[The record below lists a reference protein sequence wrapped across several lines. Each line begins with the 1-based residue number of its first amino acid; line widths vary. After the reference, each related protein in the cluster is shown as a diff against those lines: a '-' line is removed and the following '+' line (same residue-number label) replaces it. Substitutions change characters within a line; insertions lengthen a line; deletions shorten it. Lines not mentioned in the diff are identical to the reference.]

1 MPSDFL
7 FLARQSGKRIC
18 NANRRQRRRP
28 AFGIRPG
35 IVPDSAT
42 PQNTSSYIYSVKNLD
57 TPRIMDDYLLNEKSF
72 AQYFHDQLVAI
83 PECETKDNVIKRS
96 GLQA

>member
-1 MPSDFL
+1 
-7 FLARQSGKRIC
+7 
-18 NANRRQRRRP
+18 
-28 AFGIRPG
+28 
-35 IVPDSAT
+35 
-42 PQNTSSYIYSVKNLD
+42 
-57 TPRIMDDYLLNEKSF
+57 MDDYLLNEKSF